1 MFPSSP
7 RYTDKLRAAVEVI
20 DNELSHKKQFNFADV
35 NRSLDFDCHR
45 CVRLLGRLGY
55 LKPIQD
61 ASKKRIVG
69 FVRTKTWPPPKT
81 FFQSGPVGVAHYI
94 QKWFR
99 FKLQEWIVSR
109 MREVES
115 KEGVYSIEGWLD
127 YRHNRIFRDENQS
140 DCCHLRECVPS
151 LIGEYQDR
159 TGAYLAADVSMIE
172 KPLDI
177 SQMTIEWVNSTED
190 LLFKNLTNSLRNM
203 DHHPGTR
210 FITTPRPRKGF
221 AVVGRGWLQLEQL
234 TPTSHVKP
242 PV

>member
-1 MFPSSP
+1 
-7 RYTDKLRAAVEVI
+7 
-20 DNELSHKKQFNFADV
+20 
-35 NRSLDFDCHR
+35 
-45 CVRLLGRLGY
+45 
-55 LKPIQD
+55 
-61 ASKKRIVG
+61 
-69 FVRTKTWPPPKT
+69 
-81 FFQSGPVGVAHYI
+81 VGVAHYI

-190 LLFKNLTNSLRNM
+190 LLFKGLSKEQRYLYISSTPGICTTTREQDSSPHFAPESFLQSLAAVGYNSNSLR
-203 DHHPGTR
+203 
-210 FITTPRPRKGF
+210 
-221 AVVGRGWLQLEQL
+221 
-234 TPTSHVKP
+234 PTSHVKL
-242 PV
+242 PVCN

>member
-1 MFPSSP
+1 M
-7 RYTDKLRAAVEVI
+7 
-20 DNELSHKKQFNFADV
+20 
-35 NRSLDFDCHR
+35 
-45 CVRLLGRLGY
+45 
-55 LKPIQD
+55 
-61 ASKKRIVG
+61 
-69 FVRTKTWPPPKT
+69 
-81 FFQSGPVGVAHYI
+81 
-94 QKWFR
+94 
-99 FKLQEWIVSR
+99 SR

-190 LLFKNLTNSLRNM
+190 LLFKGLSKEQRYILYLVYGRNM
-203 DHHPGTR
+203 YHHPGTR
-210 FITTPRPRKGF
+210 FITTLRPGKFF

>member
-1 MFPSSP
+1 MPC
-7 RYTDKLRAAVEVI
+7 K
-20 DNELSHKKQFNFADV
+20 
-35 NRSLDFDCHR
+35 
-45 CVRLLGRLGY
+45 
-55 LKPIQD
+55 
-61 ASKKRIVG
+61 
-69 FVRTKTWPPPKT
+69 
-81 FFQSGPVGVAHYI
+81 SGSVGVAHYI

-190 LLFKNLTNSLRNM
+190 LLFKNLTKEQRYILYLVYARNM

-210 FITTPRPRKGF
+210 FITTLRPGKVLRSLA
-221 AVVGRGWLQLEQL
+221 AVGYNSNSLR
-234 TPTSHVKP
+234 
-242 PV
+242 